1 MSRNYE
7 NEHSWPTEN
16 YKRPEIRNEEKL
28 QKQLEQSNSIIR
40 EAVEY
45 IYKNSIPIALTVNPP
60 IHKVNFEGDINEV
73 LKILEVENKWTI
85 KNYILKNT

>member
-1 MSRNYE
+1 MNEDIDEINSIHNYYIDRLQE
-7 NEHSWPTEN
+7 QD
-16 YKRPEIRNEEKL
+16 YKAYQREEKL

-73 LKILEVENKWTI
+73 LKILEVENK
-85 KNYILKNT
+85 